1 MPSLNGSTS
10 HSGRDGRPLTS
21 SKDRLCSAVTTSG
34 PQFEIGSP
42 RIATDIAAYRSGFSF
57 RLTTPLP
64 GEGGAMA
71 TPTATLTR
79 DARAAARPAT
89 VPHAVGVVDR
99 KSTRLNSSHLGISYA
114 VFCLK

>member
-42 RIATDIAAYRSGFSF
+42 GMTTDIAAYRSGFSL

-64 GEGGAMA
+64 GEGGSKSCWRELSHRVRF
-71 TPTATLTR
+71 PNTADL
-79 DARAAARPAT
+79 
-89 VPHAVGVVDR
+89 
-99 KSTRLNSSHLGISYA
+99 SS
-114 VFCLK
+114 FR